1 MIGYFSEDELLS
13 LGFASLG
20 KNVRISKTSTL
31 YNRGNIHLGDNV
43 RIDNFCVLAPSSSAI
58 FSIGDNVQISAYS
71 FINGMGNVSLQ
82 NFVTLAPYVR
92 IFSSTDDYSG
102 RTMTGAT
109 LDSQYLGTKS
119 APVYVESHV
128 IIGNGSTIMP
138 GIHVGKGAAI
148 GAYSFVNSDVPSF
161 VIVAG
166 VPARKIKERRRDLL
180 GLEEKFLD
188 EKSKG

>member
-20 KNVRISKTSTL
+20 KNVQISKTSTL

-58 FSIGDNVQISAYS
+58 FRIGNNVQISAYS

-82 NFVTLAPYVR
+82 DFVTLAPYVR

-109 LDSQYLGTKS
+109 LNAEYLGTES
-119 APVYVESHV
+119 GPVWVDSHV

-138 GIHVGKGAAI
+138 SVHVGKGAAI
-148 GAYSFVNSDVPSF
+148 GAYSFVNADVSSF
-161 VIVAG
+161 MIVAG
-166 VPARKIKERRRDLL
+166 VPARNIKERRRDLL
-180 GLEEKFLD
+180 ELEKRYLDAKF
-188 EKSKG
+188 KG